1 MNQRISECGDDESKW
16 KFSRNSFSFNLRNEN
31 LKDPFCKITINT
43 SLEDFITQEYLEQYD
58 QHYNQGFKIL
68 RFDWLLNN
76 VINKIRPGWYFTKC
90 HLSWDILSCGNF
102 HSKFILLSEFG
113 R

>member
-1 MNQRISECGDDESKW
+1 MNQRISKCGDDESKW

-76 VINKIRPGWYFTKC
+76 LINKIRPGWYFTKC

>member
-31 LKDPFCKITINT
+31 LKDPFRKITINT

-76 VINKIRPGWYFTKC
+76 VINKIRPGWHFVM
-90 HLSWDILSCGNF
+90 
-102 HSKFILLSEFG
+102 

>member
-1 MNQRISECGDDESKW
+1 MNQHISECRDHESKW
-16 KFSRNSFSFNLRNEN
+16 KFSRNSFCFNLRNKN
-31 LKDPFCKITINT
+31 LKDPLCKITINT

-58 QHYNQGFKIL
+58 QHYNQGFEIL

-76 VINKIRPGWYFTKC
+76 LINNIRPGWYFTKC
-90 HLSWDILSCGNF
+90 HLLWDILSFGNF